1 MQRFYLI
8 LLLCIPFFSNAQI
21 TQMLKGTIVDKESKQ
36 ALIGVKVSVLQ
47 SNPALETT
55 SDENGYY
62 SIANIPVG
70 KYLIQYSKEG
80 YKEITLADIVFTSAK
95 EVEQDISLEEL
106 IKTNKL
112 ENTVVK
118 AKRKTNNE
126 MALVSTKA
134 FDVQQTER
142 YAGSRGDPAR
152 MASNFA
158 GVGGANDS
166 RNDIVVRGN
175 SPQGLLWRLEDVDIP
190 SPNHFSIPGT
200 TGGPVSI
207 INNKTLSNSDF
218 FTSAFPADYGNA
230 VAGVFDLKFRNGN
243 KDKYEFTAQLGV
255 LGTEF
260 TAEGPLSKKHKA
272 SFLVNY
278 RYSTLKLFQGLH
290 IPIGTNSVP
299 NYQDASF
306 KLNTAIGKKTQ
317 LSVWGIGGLSNID
330 IIVSN
335 QTKPPTELYGENDR
349 DQYFKSNMGVVGAS
363 LLHNINS
370 TSYIKAVVA
379 YSTSY
384 VNAFHEKVFRDSA
397 YQITGMKPIL
407 NYTYIINGLN
417 SHVYYNK
424 KISAKQVVKIGLLN
438 TLYMVNFNDSTRQ
451 YPPTLIK
458 WLYRNSYSGNTNL
471 MQAYAQYKYKIN
483 NDITLSGGLHSQ
495 YLSHTKQFTVEPRIS
510 ARYIANANTTFNI
523 GYGLHSQMQP
533 MYQYFSQLSDSS
545 IRPLH
550 NYNLGFTKSHHF
562 VISNETKLSKTWGLL
577 LEAYYQY
584 LFQVPIEKNS
594 GSSFNGINQGNSFSR
609 TFPDTL
615 VNKGFGK
622 NMGVEFTLSRA
633 FANHYYLLF
642 TGTVFDS
649 KAQGADKVW
658 RSTDYNGKFILNA
671 LGGYEWNIHK
681 ANTLVLGTKITY
693 AGGKLYSPPDTAKS
707 NAVAD
712 LIVIDSLRN
721 TLQFPNYFRQ
731 DIKIGYR
738 INRKKVTHELGLDLV
753 NIYGTKNLL
762 SLTYSPDLAAAG
774 QNPFYKS
781 YQLGFLPLFIY
792 RVDFHR

>member
-62 SIANIPVG
+62 TIANIPVG
-70 KYLIQYSKEG
+70 KHLIQYSKEG

-230 VAGVFDLKFRNGN
+230 VAGVFDLKFRSGN

-306 KLNTAIGKKTQ
+306 KLNT
-317 LSVWGIGGLSNID
+317 
-330 IIVSN
+330 
-335 QTKPPTELYGENDR
+335 PPE
-349 DQYFKSNMGVVGAS
+349 
-363 LLHNINS
+363 IN
-370 TSYIKAVVA
+370 
-379 YSTSY
+379 YS
-384 VNAFHEKVFRDSA
+384 
-397 YQITGMKPIL
+397 
-407 NYTYIINGLN
+407 
-417 SHVYYNK
+417 
-424 KISAKQVVKIGLLN
+424 
-438 TLYMVNFNDSTRQ
+438 
-451 YPPTLIK
+451 
-458 WLYRNSYSGNTNL
+458 
-471 MQAYAQYKYKIN
+471 
-483 NDITLSGGLHSQ
+483 
-495 YLSHTKQFTVEPRIS
+495 
-510 ARYIANANTTFNI
+510 
-523 GYGLHSQMQP
+523 
-533 MYQYFSQLSDSS
+533 
-545 IRPLH
+545 
-550 NYNLGFTKSHHF
+550 
-562 VISNETKLSKTWGLL
+562 
-577 LEAYYQY
+577 
-584 LFQVPIEKNS
+584 
-594 GSSFNGINQGNSFSR
+594 
-609 TFPDTL
+609 
-615 VNKGFGK
+615 
-622 NMGVEFTLSRA
+622 
-633 FANHYYLLF
+633 
-642 TGTVFDS
+642 
-649 KAQGADKVW
+649 
-658 RSTDYNGKFILNA
+658 
-671 LGGYEWNIHK
+671 
-681 ANTLVLGTKITY
+681 
-693 AGGKLYSPPDTAKS
+693 
-707 NAVAD
+707 
-712 LIVIDSLRN
+712 
-721 TLQFPNYFRQ
+721 
-731 DIKIGYR
+731 
-738 INRKKVTHELGLDLV
+738 
-753 NIYGTKNLL
+753 
-762 SLTYSPDLAAAG
+762 
-774 QNPFYKS
+774 
-781 YQLGFLPLFIY
+781 
-792 RVDFHR
+792 